1 MASGSHHRYSVA
13 RVDDIFTQSAARQY
27 GLGNSSLA
35 TRPLVET
42 TPYFTRRLFPEVL
55 LAEPNLAGENSVWL
69 NSSRRRLTAF
79 FRLWR
84 GAGGIAGR
92 KLAPL
97 LQSEL
102 AVRR

>member
-1 MASGSHHRYSVA
+1 MLVWLAEHLGKYYSVA
-13 RVDDIFTQSAARQY
+13 QAD
-27 GLGNSSLA
+27 
-35 TRPLVET
+35 
-42 TPYFTRRLFPEVL
+42 RL
-55 LAEPNLAGENSVWL
+55 
-69 NSSRRRLTAF
+69 